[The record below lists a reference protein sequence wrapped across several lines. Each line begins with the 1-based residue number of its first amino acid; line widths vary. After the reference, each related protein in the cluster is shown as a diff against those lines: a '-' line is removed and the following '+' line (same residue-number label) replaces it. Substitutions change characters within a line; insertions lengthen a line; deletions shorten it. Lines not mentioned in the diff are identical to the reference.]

1 MLRTASIVCLCLT
14 ILLISTAAINA
25 GDEQD
30 QAAWKMRIELS
41 YVITSGNTDTQSL
54 SGKLGAEKQGELYRH
69 ILKGNLLRAED
80 RGVETANKW
89 LLEGRSERVLK
100 ERLFAFLTASHLQDK
115 FSGYDYRMGAG
126 PGLGY
131 DFIKTK
137 EHELKGLISVLH
149 SRDKFSEPDKGSE
162 SYISGKAAMYYIWN
176 ILENL
181 RFKEN
186 ADYLVSFEDID
197 AYFIN
202 SETALEVRVNGN
214 ISFGVTY
221 SIAYHNKP
229 PLPEIER
236 TDTTFLTSLI
246 IDF

>member
-1 MLRTASIVCLCLT
+1 MKTTLIVALSLGVLLTEAFHVEAS
-14 ILLISTAAINA
+14 
-25 GDEQD
+25 GQQD

-41 YVITSGNTDTQSL
+41 YVTTSGNTDTQTL
-54 SGKLGAEKQGELYRH
+54 SSKLRAGKEGEVYRH
-69 ILKGNLLRAED
+69 ILKGNFLRAED
-80 RGVETANKW
+80 RGEETANKW

-100 ERLFAFLTASHLQDK
+100 EELFAFLTASYLQDK
-115 FSGYDYRMGAG
+115 FSGYDYRMSAG

-149 SRDKFSEPDKGSE
+149 SRDKFSEADKGSE

-186 ADYLVSFEDID
+186 ADCLVSFEDID
-197 AYFIN
+197 TYFIN
-202 SETALEVRVNGN
+202 SETALEVRVNGT
-214 ISFGVTY
+214 ISLGLTY
-221 SIAYHNKP
+221 SIAYQNKP
-229 PLPEIER
+229 PFPEIER
-236 TDTTFLTSLI
+236 TDTIFLTSLI